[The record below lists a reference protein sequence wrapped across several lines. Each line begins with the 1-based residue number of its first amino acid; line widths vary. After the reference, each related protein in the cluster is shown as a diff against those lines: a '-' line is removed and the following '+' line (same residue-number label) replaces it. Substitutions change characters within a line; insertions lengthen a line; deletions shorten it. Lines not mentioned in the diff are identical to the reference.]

1 MQKDIDMDL
10 GIEGKVAL
18 VTAASR
24 GLGRACAEDL
34 AREGCRVAICSRT
47 KADIERTAG
56 EITAMA
62 GNEVVAFTADMAVEK
77 EINRLVAEVG
87 ERLGAPEIVVVNAGG
102 PPPGTFFSTPLS
114 DYQVAVELTLMSGV
128 RLTHACLPAMQ
139 QKGWGRFI
147 FITSVSVKQP
157 SPAILLSNT
166 MRAGLTGFMKTT
178 ATEVAPFGV
187 TMNAVCPGVHD
198 TERIQEIARER
209 ARIEG
214 IAVEE
219 ALEKYVASIPMKRMG
234 RPEELS
240 LLVAS
245 LASDRAGFITG
256 ASIQVDGGAY
266 LGLL

>member
-1 MQKDIDMDL
+1 MDL
-10 GIEGKVAL
+10 GIKGKIAL
-18 VTAASR
+18 VTASSR

-47 KADIERTAG
+47 SADIERTAE
-56 EITAMA
+56 EITTLA
-62 GNEVVAFTADMAVEK
+62 GNEVVPFTADMSRED
-77 EINRLVAEVG
+77 EINRLVKEVRG
-87 ERLGAPEIVVVNAGG
+87 RLGDPEIVVVNAGG
-102 PPPGTFFSTPLS
+102 PPPGTFFSTALS
-114 DYQVAVELTLMSGV
+114 DYLVAVELTLMSGV

-139 QKGWGRFI
+139 KQGWGRFI

-178 ATEVAPFGV
+178 ATEVAPFGI

-209 ARIEG
+209 ARIESTT
-214 IAVEE
+214 VEE
-219 ALEKYVASIPMKRMG
+219 ALQKYVAPIPMQRMG
-234 RPEELS
+234 LPDELS
-240 LLVAS
+240 ALVAL
-245 LASDRAGFITG
+245 LASERAGFITG
-256 ASIQVDGGAY
+256 ASVQVDGGAY